1 MRIYRMWIKIVSEK
15 GKQQSPRAQF
25 RVRPC
30 NPCATSPTKIL
41 VGVSLPFTFRAI
53 SLRISL
59 VRYIRLNS
67 VG

>member
-1 MRIYRMWIKIVSEK
+1 MWIKIVSEK

-41 VGVSLPFTFRAI
+41 MGVSLRLH
-53 SLRISL
+53 SLSML
-59 VRYIRLNS
+59 KSKYFDHYF
-67 VG
+67 

>member
-41 VGVSLPFTFRAI
+41 MGVSLRLH
-53 SLRISL
+53 S
-59 VRYIRLNS
+59 VRLAS
-67 VG
+67 VYL